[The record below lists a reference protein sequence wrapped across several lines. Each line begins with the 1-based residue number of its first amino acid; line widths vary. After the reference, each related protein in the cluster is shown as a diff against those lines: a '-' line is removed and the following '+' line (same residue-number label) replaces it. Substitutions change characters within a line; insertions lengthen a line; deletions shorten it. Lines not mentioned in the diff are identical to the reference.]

1 MKFKSVD
8 IVGFRAYALA
18 GDGTFDFSNPDGKV
32 SNFIAIYAPNG
43 FGKSSFYD
51 AMEWAITNN
60 IGRYI
65 RESQRTNNDAASLY
79 LNNSASSQRILKNRY
94 IAEDAPSYV
103 KVRATGNKEFD
114 RSVRRP
120 APGQRDYTYD
130 TARTDKATK
139 HLADIFLSQDAIDA
153 FLKEERPEQR
163 YDRFMGAFGGNDE
176 KYRSRLFSSIKSCN
190 RELKQLDDEISG
202 LEGSLR
208 EPTLNFSVD
217 EVNKTID
224 EINLNG
230 GSFPKIESGFS
241 ELEQT
246 EFLSLLSK
254 RVIELN
260 TKLASLRQQGLNI
273 DACLGNLPSL
283 ARYREHQTKLN
294 ADLAKILANRDDISS
309 LSKAQDTKS
318 NLEQQLRG
326 FINEIQLISLVLS
339 NQQKLNKTIEGIAIH
354 KQELSALD
362 VLLKDRNVSSS
373 AKAQSA
379 ESLRRERL
387 DNATQLATL
396 LDELTKVESQF
407 VEIDTQNKVILA
419 LNAKITESERR
430 ISTAQILKKSLLEEL
445 SNYSSL
451 NFGRSTIPD
460 VTQALLKPDPE
471 FVVNFH
477 QHLELK
483 DELLSRV
490 KILDANAKDLRGQSA
505 DLFSLI
511 SMAKALLSKT
521 ISDTCPVCNAQYE
534 SHTILLEKIQSNGSI
549 EAALHSLLEKKADL
563 QKKIIQIDDILD
575 HGQNYLTTL
584 KSTAV
589 AGINE
594 RLSNTESEVES
605 LNRELINAKQEREVK
620 TDHLHSLRAVAR
632 NLSKDD
638 YVLFLNQGIFSIKET
653 IVKIDSRLE
662 EVLASIKTVKDATNT
677 VASNRAEILAKLE
690 ATEQDD
696 IYTLYKSLKTRYI
709 LPDGD
714 IVSVF
719 KQKYNELIE
728 TQKNLQ
734 NELSSITEI
743 ITKTKTNLIQVDVY
757 STESLLLEKLNS
769 LKEELS
775 QVQNAATP
783 IQASLSPLVDDYTVP
798 IESLNDELHRR
809 KYDLEKE
816 IATASSSLMLTDVVK
831 AQIEDVLPFFK
842 FREIRAKINSHQDTK
857 KQIEG
862 LSLSLSR
869 ELKKTEIKLKE
880 RIDNFFYTDLIT
892 SIYRKIDPHP
902 FFKTV
907 SFECVFPVE
916 DKPRLEVYLYE
927 EEMNQPISPA
937 LYFSSAQL
945 NILSL
950 SIFLAKALH
959 IEHDGEQVRAILI
972 DDPIHSMDSINILSV
987 IDLLR
992 NISIKFD
999 RQIIMSTHD
1008 ENFYEL
1014 LKLKVPEEKFGSKF
1028 IRFKSFGV
1036 VLADGNSD

>member
-79 LNNSASSQRILKNRY
+79 LNNSESSQRILKNRY

-318 NLEQQLRG
+318 NLEQQLRD

-549 EAALHSLLEKKADL
+549 EAALHSLLENKADL

-638 YVLFLNQGIFSIKET
+638 YVLFLNQGISSIKET

-662 EVLASIKTVKDATNT
+662 EVLASIKTVKEATNT
-677 VASNRAEILAKLE
+677 VASNRVEILAKLE

-857 KQIEG
+857 KQIEA

>member
-8 IVGFRAYALA
+8 IVGFRAYALE
-18 GDGTFDFSNPDGKV
+18 GDGAFDFSNSDGKV
-32 SNFIAIYAPNG
+32 SNFISIYAPNG

-79 LNNSASSQRILKNRY
+79 LNNSGSSQRILKNRY
-94 IAEDAPSYV
+94 IADDAPSYV
-103 KVRATGNKEFD
+103 KVRATGNKEFG
-114 RSVRRP
+114 RVVRRP
-120 APGQRDYTYD
+120 ASGQRDYTYD
-130 TARTDKATK
+130 TARTDKTTK

-163 YDRFMGAFGGNDE
+163 YDRFMGAFGGNAE
-176 KYRSRLFSSIKSCN
+176 KYRSSLFSSIKSCN
-190 RELKQLDDEISG
+190 RELKQLDDTISA
-202 LEGSLR
+202 LEGNLR
-208 EPTLNFSVD
+208 EPTLDFSVD
-217 EVNKTID
+217 EVNKTIN

-230 GSFPKIESGFS
+230 GSFPNIESGFS

-246 EFLSLLSK
+246 ELLSMLSK
-254 RVIELN
+254 HVIELN
-260 TKLASLRQQGLNI
+260 TEISSLLQQGLTI
-273 DACLGNLPSL
+273 DSCLGKLPSL
-283 ARYREHQTKLN
+283 AQYRDHQTKLN
-294 ADLAKILANRDDISS
+294 ADLAKICTNRDDINS
-309 LSKAQDTKS
+309 LSKAKDTKS
-318 NLEQQLRG
+318 NLEQRLRD
-326 FINEIQLISLVLS
+326 FIDETQPISLILS
-339 NQQKLNKTIEGIAIH
+339 NQQKLNKTIEDIATH

-362 VLLKDRNVSSS
+362 VLLNDRNVSSS
-373 AKAQSA
+373 AKIQSA

-387 DNATQLATL
+387 DNATLLATL
-396 LDELTKVESQF
+396 LDELAKVEYQF
-407 VEIDTQNKVILA
+407 VEIDTQNKAILV

-430 ISTAQILKKSLLEEL
+430 ISTAQTLKKSLLEEL
-445 SNYSSL
+445 SKYSSL
-451 NFGRSTIPD
+451 NVGRSIIPE

-471 FVVNFH
+471 FVANYH

-483 DELLSRV
+483 DEILSRI
-490 KILDANAKDLRGQSA
+490 KTLNANAKDLRGQSA

-521 ISDTCPVCNAQYE
+521 ISDTCPVCNVQYE

-549 EAALHSLLEKKADL
+549 EAALHSLLESKTDL
-563 QKKIIQIDDILD
+563 QKKIIQVDDILD
-575 HGQNYLTTL
+575 SGQSYLTTL
-584 KSTAV
+584 KSSAV

-594 RLSNTESEVES
+594 RLSNIESEVER
-605 LNRELINAKQEREVK
+605 LNRELINAKQEQAVK
-620 TDHLHSLRAVAR
+620 TDSLHSLRAAAR
-632 NLSKDD
+632 NLGKED
-638 YVLFLNQGIFSIKET
+638 YVLFLNQAISSIKAT
-653 IVKIDSRLE
+653 IAKIDSRLE
-662 EVLASIKTVKDATNT
+662 EVLASIKASKEATDT
-677 VASNRAEILAKLE
+677 IASSRAEILAKLE

-696 IYTLYKSLKTRYI
+696 IYILYKSLKTRYI

-714 IVSVF
+714 IVYIFS
-719 KQKYNELIE
+719 QKHNELTE
-728 TQKNLQ
+728 NQNNLQ
-734 NELSSITEI
+734 KELSAITEI
-743 ITKTKTNLIQVDVY
+743 IKNTQANLIQADVY
-757 STESLLLEKLNS
+757 SSENLLLEKLTL

-775 QVQNAATP
+775 KIQDSATL
-783 IQASLSPLVDDYTVP
+783 IQASLSPLVNDFSAP
-798 IESLNDELHRR
+798 IESLNNELQR
-809 KYDLEKE
+809 KKSDIDKK
-816 IATASSSLMLTDVVK
+816 IATASSSLMLTNVVK

-842 FREIRAKINSHQDTK
+842 FREIRAKINSHRDIK
-857 KQIEG
+857 NQIEG
-862 LSLSLSR
+862 LSISLSR

-907 SFECVFPVE
+907 RFECIFPIE

-972 DDPIHSMDSINILSV
+972 DDPIHSMDSINVLSV

-992 NISIKFD
+992 NISIKFN
-999 RQIIMSTHD
+999 RQIILSTHD

-1028 IRFKSFGV
+1028 IKFKSFGV
-1036 VLADGNSD
+1036 VHSDGTSD